1 MIRDDNFHME
11 FRKNTLLDPVPQ
23 NIFNLIKLNLFVDPV
38 ILMLLNIPSTFF
50 FFSILIL
57 MEFLK
62 SADSVLN
69 FFIIFFIKLQL
80 LHTK

>member
-1 MIRDDNFHME
+1 MIRDDNFHMP
-11 FRKNTLLDPVPQ
+11 FRKNTLLDPIPQ

-38 ILMLLNIPSTFF
+38 ILMLLTIPSTFF

-62 SADSVLN
+62 SVDSVLN
-69 FFIIFFIKLQL
+69 VFIIFFIKLQL